1 MGEAVVILNDT
12 LKKDFR
18 YMIKQKGGLLAK
30 GRMLG
35 IQFETLFEDGLYVE
49 ISKHAIDMAMLL
61 QNGLSEQGFSFQYRS
76 TTNQQF
82 PILPDRILKALSEK
96 YTYSFWE
103 KVDDTHSAVRFC
115 TSWATKKE
123 NVELLIQD
131 IKALQ

>member
-1 MGEAVVILNDT
+1 
-12 LKKDFR
+12 
-18 YMIKQKGGLLAK
+18 MIKQKGGLLAK

-61 QNGLSEQGFSFQYRS
+61 QSGLSEQGFSFQYRS

>member
-1 MGEAVVILNDT
+1 
-12 LKKDFR
+12 
-18 YMIKQKGGLLAK
+18 MIKQKGGLLAK

-103 KVDDTHSAVRFC
+103 KVDDAHSAVRFC

-131 IKALQ
+131 IKALR

>member
-1 MGEAVVILNDT
+1 
-12 LKKDFR
+12 
-18 YMIKQKGGLLAK
+18 MIKQKGGLLAK

-82 PILPDRILKALSEK
+82 PILPDRILKALGEK

-123 NVELLIQD
+123 NVEMLIQD